1 MDKPHAEIDRMLDTL
16 DASVPRLLQGKP
28 SPGDFWASFMGMAN
42 AIQDCATPDERGW
55 VCDRL
60 DAIQVKHHLVPP
72 ADQI

>member
-1 MDKPHAEIDRMLDTL
+1 MTHTHAQLEQMLDAL
-16 DASVPRLLQGKP
+16 DESVPRLVQTSP
-28 SPGDFWASFMGMAN
+28 APGDFWNSFTSLAQT
-42 AIQDCATPDERGW
+42 IQDHAQPGDRAW

>member
-1 MDKPHAEIDRMLDTL
+1 MTTPNAQLDQMLNAL
-16 DASVPRLLQGKP
+16 DESIP
-28 SPGDFWASFMGMAN
+28 SLVRNNPAPDAFWSSFIRAAD
-42 AIQDCATPDERGW
+42 AIQDQATPAERSW

>member
-1 MDKPHAEIDRMLDTL
+1 MVKPHAQLDQMLDAL
-16 DASVPRLLQGKP
+16 DQSVPQLVQDNP
-28 SPGDFWASFMGMAN
+28 APEAFWDSFARMAN
-42 AIQDCATPDERGW
+42 AIQDNAEPGERAW

>member
-1 MDKPHAEIDRMLDTL
+1 MAISRAQLEQMLDVL
-16 DASVPRLLQGKP
+16 DESVPRLVRNK
-28 SPGDFWASFMGMAN
+28 SVPGEFWTSFTTMAQ
-42 AIQDCATPDERGW
+42 AIQEPTPVDQRAW

>member
-1 MDKPHAEIDRMLDTL
+1 MAISRDQLEQMLDAL
-16 DASVPRLLQGKP
+16 DESVPRLVRNK
-28 SPGDFWASFMGMAN
+28 SVPGEFWTSFTTMAQ
-42 AIQDCATPDERGW
+42 AIQERTPVDQRAW

>member
-1 MDKPHAEIDRMLDTL
+1 MLDVL
-16 DASVPRLLQGKP
+16 DESVPRLVQSKP
-28 SPGDFWASFMGMAN
+28 APDDFWTSFTAMAR
-42 AIQDCATPDERGW
+42 AIQDRAQPDDRAW